1 MLCDYILLFFSLF
14 KDCGFNISAECKGG
28 SICRYLEEHSEVL
41 SESDSLYCCSWSSP
55 HFIDQHKADLT
66 RLRLLLNKRT
76 GAAWLWRQDVRH
88 VNMYQALK
96 LDTSLSLWD
105 SKQYLYMQSSI
116 VAFNV
121 LQLSALKQIGS
132 DMSPV
137 EEIHISTGM

>member
-1 MLCDYILLFFSLF
+1 
-14 KDCGFNISAECKGG
+14 
-28 SICRYLEEHSEVL
+28 
-41 SESDSLYCCSWSSP
+41 
-55 HFIDQHKADLT
+55 
-66 RLRLLLNKRT
+66 
-76 GAAWLWRQDVRH
+76 
-88 VNMYQALK
+88 MYQALK